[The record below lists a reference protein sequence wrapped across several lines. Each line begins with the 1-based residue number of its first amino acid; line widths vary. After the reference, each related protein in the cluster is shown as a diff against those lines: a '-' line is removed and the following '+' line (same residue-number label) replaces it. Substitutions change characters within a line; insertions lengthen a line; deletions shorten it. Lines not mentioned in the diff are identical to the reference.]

1 VVTVLCSRAAVRS
14 VAGVVVVL
22 ELKLLAGDYA
32 ICRLSPASS
41 PPAALLRST
50 QDVVSIT
57 WTAEELSI
65 VCPSALAPEGAR
77 IEQPWRCLR
86 VEGPLD
92 LAMTGVL
99 ASLTAPLADAGIA
112 VFAVSTYDTD
122 YLLVRSGT
130 VGEAARV
137 LKRAGYRLETV

>member
-1 VVTVLCSRAAVRS
+1 M
-14 VAGVVVVL
+14 L
-22 ELKLLAGDYA
+22 ELKLLAGA
-32 ICRLSPASS
+32 MRFVGCPASS

-65 VCPSALAPEGAR
+65 VCPSALAPERANV
-77 IEQPWRCLR
+77 EQPWRCLK
-86 VEGPLD
+86 VEDPLG